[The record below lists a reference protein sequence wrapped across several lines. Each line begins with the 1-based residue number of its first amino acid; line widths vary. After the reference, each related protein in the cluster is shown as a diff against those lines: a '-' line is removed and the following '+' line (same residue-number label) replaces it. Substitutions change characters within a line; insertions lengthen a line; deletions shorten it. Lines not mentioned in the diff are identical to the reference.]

1 MHKKIL
7 IVLGVII
14 MWECRNDI
22 VPGIELVITKVI
34 TTGSSLV

>member
-1 MHKKIL
+1 
-7 IVLGVII
+7 VP
-14 MWECRNDI
+14 ECRNDI